1 MAEFLQHYTSVLV
14 TGASS
19 GLGEEFAH
27 QLAGRCNQMI
37 LIARRQDRLTRLAGD
52 LKEEY
57 PHLDVLFFAVDLINR
72 EERTNFIQL
81 LSDHGARP
89 DLIVNNA
96 GMGDYGEFSQAEWPK
111 LEQMLELN
119 INALTQ
125 LTHALL
131 PHMIE
136 NNFGDILNV
145 SSLASVLPIPDF
157 AVYAASKAYVTSFSE
172 ALRLELKD
180 SNINVLALCPGPVHT
195 EFGKVAMRGEDKN
208 KIPGAEFFYTDKEQ
222 VVAEALEGLDESKA
236 RVYPGWK
243 IGLAA
248 AVITAL
254 PLVALRLVM
263 GTRPR
268 KEK

>member
-1 MAEFLQHYTSVLV
+1 MTEYSKYRSVLI
-14 TGASS
+14 TGASA
-19 GLGEEFAH
+19 GLGEEFAR
-27 QLAGRCNQMI
+27 QLAGDCDQMI
-37 LIARRQDRLTRLAGD
+37 LIARREDRLLSLASD
-52 LKEEY
+52 LKEAF
-57 PHLDVLFFAVDLINR
+57 PRLDVLHFTVDLIDR
-72 EERTNFIQL
+72 EERTKFIQL
-81 LSDHGARP
+81 LADHGAKP

-96 GMGDYGEFSQAEWPK
+96 GMGDYGEFAEAEWEK

-131 PHMIE
+131 PSMIE
-136 NNFGDILNV
+136 RNYGDIINV

-157 AVYAASKAYVTSFSE
+157 AVYAATKAYVSSFSE
-172 ALRLELKD
+172 AIRLELQD

-195 EFGKVAMRGEDKN
+195 EFGSVAMRSDEKN
-208 KIPGAEFFYTDKEQ
+208 KIPGNEFFYTDKVQ
-222 VVAEALEGLDESKA
+222 VVAEALEGLEKNKA

-248 AVITAL
+248 LAISAI
-254 PLVALRLVM
+254 PLVGLRLIM

-268 KEK
+268 RER